1 MMRINGGSINMT
13 KTPKELTEMGFEE
26 YIEEHL
32 LKSGYVKGNPDDYNK
47 EFAIDTK
54 LLFEFLEDT
63 QPEKMERLRD
73 IYKDQYQFK
82 ILSRLN
88 RELNNRGMIDVLRHG
103 IKDYGVYL
111 DLAYFKPASK
121 LNEEMVKLYE
131 KNRISVTRQVRYSTK
146 NDKSIDMLICVNGL
160 PVAVIE
166 LKNPITGQT
175 YEDAIM
181 QYKKDR
187 SPNELLFQFKK
198 RAIVFFAVDTEEIYM
213 TTKIAGEKTFFLPFN
228 KGCEGGKGNPENPNG
243 YKTAYLWEEILQKD
257 SLIDIIKRFVFVETQ
272 EKKDIDGNVYIS
284 ETVIFPRFHQLDVVR
299 KLEADAREKG
309 AGTNYLIQH
318 SAGSGKTY
326 SISWLAHRLANLHDS
341 NDNPVF
347 DSVIVITDRRVLDR
361 QLQDSIYQLEHKH
374 GVVEKIDKDS
384 NQLAEAL
391 KSGTRIIVSTLQK
404 FPFIIEKVGELEK
417 RKYAVIIDEAHSSS
431 AGENM
436 ASLRE
441 VLSANSLEEA
451 AKLDAELEGKEY
463 DPEEEILKTIKKR
476 GKQPNISFFAFTA
489 TPKAKTLEMFGTKG
503 EDGLPHPFHLYSM
516 RQAIEEG
523 FILDVLRNYVTYE
536 TYFKLAK
543 KIEDDPAF
551 DKAKATKALT
561 RYVSLHPH
569 NIAQKTEI
577 MVEHFRNVTRHKIGG
592 RAKAMVVTSSRLHAV
607 RYKLAFDEYI
617 KKKGYKDMKTL
628 VAFTGTVKD
637 DGLEYTESSMNKFKE
652 SELPERFATD
662 EYQVLL
668 VAEKYQ
674 TGFDQPLLHTMYVDK
689 KLSGVKAVQTLSRLN
704 RTCPGKE
711 DTFILDFVNKAE
723 DIQEA
728 FKPYYH
734 ATIVEEVTEPNL
746 LYDIQNQLHAYG
758 VYLKDELDRF
768 NAIYFKPKDKKT
780 SRDRAILNHLI
791 DAAVERFKK
800 MEDKW
805 KQDFTSQGTK
815 FIRLY
820 SFILQITP
828 FEDVELHKLYVYLT
842 YLLKKLPREKGSSI
856 HLADEVALEYYTI
869 KKTFEGSVSLTPDYE
884 NVPVAPVKFAGT
896 TIKEEQ
902 KEYLSTIIE
911 RLNKRFGT
919 NFTKAD
925 QLSVEQIKEDFAAD
939 EDLVQKAKTN
949 TIEDFKLAFEKVF
962 INKVVDRM
970 DQNKAF
976 FTRVLDDEQFR
987 IALMEYMLVETYQ
1000 KLRSAV

>member
-1 MMRINGGSINMT
+1 MS
-13 KTPKELTEMGFEE
+13 KTPEELLEKGFEE

-32 LKSGYVKGNPDDYNK
+32 LRNGYVKGSPDDYNK
-47 EFAIDTK
+47 EYALDTK

-63 QPEKMERLRD
+63 QPKKMDKLRQ
-73 IYKDQYQFK
+73 IHKDQYKFK
-82 ILSRLN
+82 ILKRLN
-88 RELNNRGMIDVLRHG
+88 TELNNRGMIDVLRHG

-111 DLAYFKPASK
+111 DLAYFQPASK
-121 LNEEMVKLYE
+121 LNDEIVKLYE
-131 KNRISVTRQVRYSTK
+131 KNRISVTRQVHYSTK
-146 NDKSIDMLICVNGL
+146 NENSIDMLICVNGL
-160 PVAVIE
+160 PVVVLE
-166 LKNPITGQT
+166 LKNAFTGQT

-198 RAIVFFAVDTEEIYM
+198 RAIVFFAVDTQEAYM
-213 TTKIAGEKTFFLPFN
+213 TTRLSGDKTSFLPFN
-228 KGCEGGKGNPENPNG
+228 KGCDGGKGNPDNPDG
-243 YKTAYLWEEILQKD
+243 LKTDYLWEEILQKD
-257 SLIDIIKRFVFVETQ
+257 SLMDILKKFVFIQTE
-272 EKKDIDGNVYIS
+272 EKKDIDGNIYTS
-284 ETVIFPRFHQLDVVR
+284 ETVIFPRYHQLDAVR
-299 KLEADAREKG
+299 KLEADAKKKG
-309 AGTNYLIQH
+309 VGTNYLVQH
-318 SAGSGKTY
+318 SAGSGKTN
-326 SISWLAHRLANLHDS
+326 SISWLAHRLANLHDD
-341 NDNPVF
+341 NDTPVF

-374 GVVEKIDKDS
+374 GVVQKIDKDS
-384 NQLAEAL
+384 NQLADAL
-391 KSGTRIIVSTLQK
+391 KSGTRIIISTLQK
-404 FPFIIEKVGELEK
+404 FPFIIEKVGELQS

-441 VLSANSLEEA
+441 VLSASTLEEA
-451 AKLDAELEGKEY
+451 AKLDEELEGKEY

-489 TPKAKTLEMFGTKG
+489 TPKAKTLEMFGTIG
-503 EDGLPHPFHLYSM
+503 PDGLPHPFHLYSM

-523 FILDVLRNYVTYE
+523 FILDVLQNYVTYE

-543 KIEDDPAF
+543 KIEDDPTF
-551 DKAKATKALT
+551 DRAKATKALT

-577 MVEHFRNVTRHKIGG
+577 MVEHFRSVTRHKIGG
-592 RAKAMVVTSSRLHAV
+592 KAKAMVVTSSRLHAV
-607 RYKLAFDEYI
+607 RYKHAFDEYI
-617 KKKGYKDMKTL
+617 KKKGYRDMKTL
-628 VAFTGTVKD
+628 VAFSGTVKD
-637 DGLEYTESSMNKFKE
+637 GGVDYKESDMNGFKE

-704 RTCPGKE
+704 RTCAGKD

-728 FKPYYH
+728 FKPYYQ

-746 LYDIQNQLHAYG
+746 LYDIETQLHSYG
-758 VYLKDELDRF
+758 VYLKEELDKF
-768 NAIYFKPKDKKT
+768 AYVYFKPKDKKT
-780 SRDRAILNHLI
+780 SKDRAMLNHLI
-791 DAAVERFKK
+791 DITVERFKK
-800 MEDKW
+800 LEEQR
-805 KQDFTSQGTK
+805 KQDFSSQATK
-815 FIRLY
+815 YIRLY

-842 YLLKKLPREKGSSI
+842 YLLKKLPKGKGSTV
-856 HLADEVALEYYTI
+856 HLADEIALEYYTTR
-869 KKTFEGSVSLTPDYE
+869 KTFEGSISLTADDE
-884 NVPVAPVKFAGT
+884 VPVTPVKFAGT
-896 TIKEEQ
+896 GVKEEQ
-902 KEYLSTIIE
+902 EEYLSSIIE

-919 NFTKAD
+919 DFTKAD

-949 TIEDFKLAFEKVF
+949 TIDDFRLAFEKVF
-962 INKVVDRM
+962 INKVIDRM
-970 DQNKAF
+970 DQNQAF
-976 FTRVLDDEQFR
+976 FTRVLDDEQFKN
-987 IALMEYMLVETYQ
+987 ALMEYMLVETYA
-1000 KLRSAV
+1000 KLKNVAS

>member
-1 MMRINGGSINMT
+1 MP
-13 KTPKELTEMGFEE
+13 KTPEELREIGFEE
-26 YIEEHL
+26 YVEDRLI
-32 LKSGYVKGNPDDYNK
+32 KSGYIKGNPDDYNK

-54 LLFEFLEDT
+54 LLFEFFEDT
-63 QPEKMERLRD
+63 QPKKMERLKE
-73 IYKDQYQFK
+73 IYKDQYEFK
-82 ILSRLN
+82 VLSRLN

-103 IKDYGVYL
+103 IRDYGVYL
-111 DLAYFKPASK
+111 DLAYFKPVSK
-121 LNEEMVKLYE
+121 LNTETLELYE
-131 KNRISVTRQVRYSTK
+131 KNRISVTRQVHYSTK
-146 NDKSIDMLICVNGL
+146 NENSIDMLICVNGL
-160 PVAVIE
+160 PVSVLE
-166 LKNPITGQT
+166 LKNPLTGQT
-175 YEDAIM
+175 YEDAIK

-187 SPNELLFQFKK
+187 SPSEILFQFKK
-198 RAIVFFAVDTEEIYM
+198 RAIVFFAVDTQEVHM
-213 TTKIAGEKTFFLPFN
+213 TTRLLGDKTSFLPFN
-228 KGCEGGKGNPENPNG
+228 KGCNGGKGNPDNPDG

-257 SLIDIIKRFVFVETQ
+257 SLMDIIKRFVFIEKQ
-272 EKKDIDGNVYIS
+272 EKKDINGKTYTL
-284 ETVIFPRFHQLDVVR
+284 ETVIFPRYHQLDVVR
-299 KLEADAREKG
+299 KMEADVRKKG
-309 AGTNYLIQH
+309 VGINYLIQH
-318 SAGSGKTY
+318 SAGSGKTN
-326 SISWLAHRLANLHDS
+326 SISWLAHRLANLHDDD
-341 NDNPVF
+341 DNPVF
-347 DSVIVITDRRVLDR
+347 DSVIVITDRLVLDR
-361 QLQDSIYQLEHKH
+361 QLQDRIYQLEHKH

-384 NQLAEAL
+384 NQLADAL

-441 VLSANSLEEA
+441 VLSVSSLEEA
-451 AKLDAELEGKEY
+451 AKLDAEMEGKEY
-463 DPEEEILKTIKKR
+463 DPEEEILKAIKKR

-489 TPKAKTLEMFGTKG
+489 TPKAKTLEMFGTIG

-516 RQAIEEG
+516 RQAIEEE
-523 FILDVLRNYVTYE
+523 FILDVLQNYVTYE

-543 KIEDDPAF
+543 KIEDDPLF

-577 MVEHFRNVTRHKIGG
+577 IVEHFRNVTRHKIGG

-628 VAFTGTVKD
+628 VAFTGVVKD
-637 DGLEYTESSMNKFKE
+637 DGVEYTESGMNKFKE
-652 SELPERFATD
+652 TELPERFATD

-674 TGFDQPLLHTMYVDK
+674 TGFNQPLLHTMYVDK

-704 RTCPGKE
+704 RKCEGKN

-728 FKPYYH
+728 FKPYYQ

-758 VYLKDELDRF
+758 VYVKDELDRF
-768 NAIYFKPKDKKT
+768 NSVYFKPKDKKT
-780 SRDRAILNHLI
+780 FKDRAILNHFI
-791 DAAVERFKK
+791 DIAVKRFKK
-800 MEDKW
+800 LEEQQ
-805 KQDFTSQGTK
+805 KQDFNSQAVK
-815 FIRLY
+815 FVRLY

-828 FEDVELHKLYVYLT
+828 FEDIELHKLYVYLT
-842 YLLKKLPREKGSSI
+842 YLLKKLPKEKGSTI
-856 HLADEVALEYYTI
+856 HLADEIALEYYTT
-869 KKTFEGSVSLTPDYE
+869 KKTFEGSISLTPDDG
-884 NVPVAPVKFAGT
+884 NVPITPVMFAGT
-896 TIKEEQ
+896 GAKEDK
-902 KEYLSTIIE
+902 KEYLSSIID
-911 RLNKRFGT
+911 RLNERFGT

-949 TIEDFKLAFEKVF
+949 TIDDFRFAFEKVF
-962 INKVVDRM
+962 IDKVIDRM

-987 IALMEYMLVETYQ
+987 NALMEYMLVETYE
-1000 KLRSAV
+1000 KLNSVA

>member
-1 MMRINGGSINMT
+1 MA
-13 KTPKELTEMGFEE
+13 KTPVELTEKGFEE
-26 YIEEHL
+26 YVEEHL
-32 LKSGYVKGNPDDYNK
+32 LKSGYVKGNPNNYNK
-47 EFAIDTK
+47 EFALDTK
-54 LLFEFLEDT
+54 ILFDFLEDT
-63 QPEKMERLRD
+63 QPKKMERLKE

-82 ILSRLN
+82 VLNRLN

-111 DLAYFKPASK
+111 DLAYFQPASK
-121 LNEEMVKLYE
+121 LNEKTVKLYE

-146 NDKSIDMLICVNGL
+146 NENSIDMLICINGL
-160 PVAVIE
+160 PVIVLE
-166 LKNPITGQT
+166 LKNPFTGQT
-175 YEDAIM
+175 YEDAII
-181 QYKKDR
+181 QFKKDR

-198 RAIVFFAVDTEEIYM
+198 RAIVFFAVDTGEVYM
-213 TTKIAGEKTFFLPFN
+213 ATRLSGDKTFFLPFN
-228 KGCEGGKGNPENPNG
+228 KGCDGGKGNPDNPDG
-243 YKTAYLWEEILQKD
+243 LKTAYLWEEILRKD
-257 SLIDIIKRFVFVETQ
+257 SLMDILKKFVFIETG
-272 EKKDIDGNVYIS
+272 EKKDIDGNIVTS
-284 ETVIFPRFHQLDVVR
+284 ETIIFPRYHQLDAVR
-299 KLEADAREKG
+299 KMEADAKEKRV
-309 AGTNYLIQH
+309 GTNYLVQH

-326 SISWLAHRLANLHDS
+326 SISWLAHRLANLHDDE
-341 NDNPVF
+341 DNPVF

-384 NQLAEAL
+384 NQLADAIQG
-391 KSGTRIIVSTLQK
+391 GTRIIISTLQK
-404 FPFIIEKVGELEK
+404 FPFIIEKVGELENH
-417 RKYAVIIDEAHSSS
+417 KYAVIIDEAHSSS

-441 VLSANSLEEA
+441 VLSVSSLEEA
-451 AKLDAELEGKEY
+451 AKLDEELEGKEY
-463 DPEEEILKTIKKR
+463 DPDEEILKVIKKR

-489 TPKAKTLEMFGTKG
+489 TPKAKTLEMFGTIG

-523 FILDVLRNYVTYE
+523 FILDVLQNYVTYE

-607 RYKLAFDEYI
+607 RYKHAFDEYI
-617 KKKGYKDMKTL
+617 KKKGYRDMKTL
-628 VAFTGTVKD
+628 VAFSGTVKD
-637 DGLEYTESSMNKFKE
+637 DEVDYTESGMNKFKE
-652 SELPERFATD
+652 SELPDRFATD

-704 RTCPGKE
+704 RTCGGKD

-728 FKPYYH
+728 FKPYYQ

-746 LYDIQNQLHAYG
+746 LYDIETMLNASS
-758 VYLKDELDRF
+758 VYLKEELDRF
-768 NAIYFKPKDKKT
+768 IHIYFKPKDKKT
-780 SRDRAILNHLI
+780 SGDRAILNHLI
-791 DAAVERFKK
+791 DIAVERFKK
-800 MEDKW
+800 LDEQHKED
-805 KQDFTSQGTK
+805 FSSQATK

-842 YLLKKLPREKGSSI
+842 YLLKKLPKEKGSTI
-856 HLADEVALEYYTI
+856 HLADEIALEYYAA
-869 KKTFEGSVSLTPDYE
+869 KKIFEGSISLTSDDE
-884 NVPVAPVKFAGT
+884 NVPVTPVKFAGT
-896 TIKEEQ
+896 GVKEEQ
-902 KEYLSTIIE
+902 EDYLSSIIQ
-911 RLNKRFGT
+911 RLNNRFGT
-919 NFTKAD
+919 DFTKAD

-949 TIEDFKLAFEKVF
+949 TIDDFRFAFEKVF
-962 INKVVDRM
+962 INKVIDRM
-970 DQNKAF
+970 DQNQSF
-976 FTRVLDDEQFR
+976 FTRVLDDEQFKN
-987 IALMEYMLVETYQ
+987 ALMEYMLVETYE
-1000 KLRSAV
+1000 KLNSRA

>member
-1 MMRINGGSINMT
+1 MA
-13 KTPKELTEMGFEE
+13 KTPVELTEKGFEE
-26 YIEEHL
+26 YVEEHL
-32 LKSGYVKGNPDDYNK
+32 LKSGYVKGNPNDYNK
-47 EFAIDTK
+47 EFALDTK
-54 LLFEFLEDT
+54 ILFDFLEDT
-63 QPEKMERLRD
+63 QPKKMERLKE

-82 ILSRLN
+82 VLSRLN

-121 LNEEMVKLYE
+121 LNEKTVKLYE
-131 KNRISVTRQVRYSTK
+131 KNCISVTRQVRYSTK
-146 NDKSIDMLICVNGL
+146 NENSIDMLICINGL
-160 PVAVIE
+160 PVVVLE
-166 LKNPITGQT
+166 LKNPFTGQT
-175 YEDAIM
+175 YEDAII
-181 QYKKDR
+181 QFKKDR

-198 RAIVFFAVDTEEIYM
+198 RAIVFFAVDTGEVYM
-213 TTKIAGEKTFFLPFN
+213 ATRLSGDKTFFLPFN
-228 KGCEGGKGNPENPNG
+228 KGCDGGKGNPDNPDG
-243 YKTAYLWEEILQKD
+243 LKTAYLWEEILQKD
-257 SLIDIIKRFVFVETQ
+257 SLMDILKKFVFIEIG
-272 EKKDIDGNVYIS
+272 EKKDIDGNIVTS
-284 ETVIFPRFHQLDVVR
+284 ETIIFPRYHQLDAVR
-299 KLEADAREKG
+299 KMEADAKEKG
-309 AGTNYLIQH
+309 VGINYLVQH

-326 SISWLAHRLANLHDS
+326 SISWLAHRLANLHDDE
-341 NDNPVF
+341 DNPVF

-384 NQLAEAL
+384 NQLADAI
-391 KSGTRIIVSTLQK
+391 KGGTRIIISTLQK
-404 FPFIIEKVGELEK
+404 FPFIIEKVGELENHN
-417 RKYAVIIDEAHSSS
+417 YAVIIDEAHSSS

-441 VLSANSLEEA
+441 VLSVSSLEEA
-451 AKLDAELEGKEY
+451 AKLDEDLEGKEY
-463 DPEEEILKTIKKR
+463 DPDEEILKVIKKR

-489 TPKAKTLEMFGTKG
+489 TPKAKTLEMFGTIG

-523 FILDVLRNYVTYE
+523 FILDVLQNYVTYE

-577 MVEHFRNVTRHKIGG
+577 MVEHFKNVTRNKIGG

-607 RYKLAFDEYI
+607 RYKHAFDEYI
-617 KKKGYKDMKTL
+617 KKKGYRDMKTL
-628 VAFTGTVKD
+628 VAFSGTVKD
-637 DGLEYTESSMNKFKE
+637 DEVDYTESGMNKFKE
-652 SELPERFATD
+652 SELPDRFATD

-704 RTCPGKE
+704 RTCGGKE

-728 FKPYYH
+728 FKPYYQ

-746 LYDIQNQLHAYG
+746 LYDIETMLNPSG
-758 VYLKDELDRF
+758 VYLKEELDRF
-768 NAIYFKPKDKKT
+768 IHIYFKPKDKKT
-780 SRDRAILNHLI
+780 SKDRVILNHLI
-791 DAAVERFKK
+791 DIAVERFKK
-800 MEDKW
+800 LDEQHKED
-805 KQDFTSQGTK
+805 FSSQATK

-842 YLLKKLPREKGSSI
+842 YLLKKLPKEKGSTI
-856 HLADEVALEYYTI
+856 HLADEIALEYYAA
-869 KKTFEGSVSLTPDYE
+869 KKTFEGSISLTSDDE
-884 NVPVAPVKFAGT
+884 NVPVTPVKFAGT
-896 TIKEEQ
+896 GVKEEQ
-902 KEYLSTIIE
+902 EDYLSSIIQ
-911 RLNKRFGT
+911 RLNNRFGT
-919 NFTKAD
+919 DFTKAD

-949 TIEDFKLAFEKVF
+949 TIDDFRFAFEKVF
-962 INKVVDRM
+962 INKVIDRM
-970 DQNKAF
+970 DQNQSF
-976 FTRVLDDEQFR
+976 FTRVLDDEQFKN
-987 IALMEYMLVETYQ
+987 ALMEYMLVETYE
-1000 KLRSAV
+1000 KLNSRA

>member
-1 MMRINGGSINMT
+1 MAR
-13 KTPKELTEMGFEE
+13 TPVELTEKGFEE
-26 YIEEHL
+26 YVEEHL
-32 LKSGYVKGNPDDYNK
+32 LKSGYVKGNSNDYNK
-47 EFAIDTK
+47 EFAFDTK
-54 LLFEFLEDT
+54 ILFDFLEDT
-63 QPEKMERLRD
+63 QPKKMERLKE

-82 ILSRLN
+82 VLNRLN

-111 DLAYFKPASK
+111 DLAYFQPASK
-121 LNEEMVKLYE
+121 LNEKTVKLYE

-146 NDKSIDMLICVNGL
+146 NENSIDMLICINGL
-160 PVAVIE
+160 PVIVLE
-166 LKNPITGQT
+166 LKNPFTGQT
-175 YEDAIM
+175 YEDAII
-181 QYKKDR
+181 QFKKDR

-198 RAIVFFAVDTEEIYM
+198 RAIVFFAVDTGEVYM
-213 TTKIAGEKTFFLPFN
+213 ATRLSGDKTFFLPFN
-228 KGCEGGKGNPENPNG
+228 KGCDGGKGNPDNPDG
-243 YKTAYLWEEILQKD
+243 LKTAYLWEEILRKD
-257 SLIDIIKRFVFVETQ
+257 SLMDILKKFVFIETG
-272 EKKDIDGNVYIS
+272 EKKDIDGNIVTS
-284 ETVIFPRFHQLDVVR
+284 ETIIFPRYHQLDAVR
-299 KLEADAREKG
+299 KMEADAKEKRV
-309 AGTNYLIQH
+309 GTNYLVQH

-326 SISWLAHRLANLHDS
+326 SISWLAHRLANLHDDE
-341 NDNPVF
+341 DNPVF

-384 NQLAEAL
+384 NQLADAIQG
-391 KSGTRIIVSTLQK
+391 GTRIIISTLQK
-404 FPFIIEKVGELEK
+404 FPFIIEKVGELGNH
-417 RKYAVIIDEAHSSS
+417 KYAVIIDEAHSSS

-441 VLSANSLEEA
+441 VLSVSSLEEA
-451 AKLDAELEGKEY
+451 AKLDEELEGKEY
-463 DPEEEILKTIKKR
+463 DPDEEILKVIKKR

-489 TPKAKTLEMFGTKG
+489 TPKAKTLEMFGTIG

-523 FILDVLRNYVTYE
+523 FILDVLQNYVTYE

-607 RYKLAFDEYI
+607 RYKHAFDEYI
-617 KKKGYKDMKTL
+617 KKKGYRDMKTL
-628 VAFTGTVKD
+628 VAFSGTVKD
-637 DGLEYTESSMNKFKE
+637 DEVDYTESGMNKFKE
-652 SELPERFATD
+652 SELPDRFATD

-704 RTCPGKE
+704 RTCGGKD

-728 FKPYYH
+728 FKPYYQ

-746 LYDIQNQLHAYG
+746 LYDIETMLNASS
-758 VYLKDELDRF
+758 VYLKEELDRF
-768 NAIYFKPKDKKT
+768 IHIYFKPKDKKT
-780 SRDRAILNHLI
+780 SGDRAILNHLI
-791 DAAVERFKK
+791 DIAVERFKK
-800 MEDKW
+800 LDEQHKED
-805 KQDFTSQGTK
+805 FSSQATK

-842 YLLKKLPREKGSSI
+842 YLLKKLPKEKGSTI
-856 HLADEVALEYYTI
+856 HLADEIALEYYAA
-869 KKTFEGSVSLTPDYE
+869 KKTFEGSISLTSDDE
-884 NVPVAPVKFAGT
+884 NVPVTPVKFAGT
-896 TIKEEQ
+896 GVKEEQ
-902 KEYLSTIIE
+902 EDYLSSIIR
-911 RLNKRFGT
+911 RLNNRFGT
-919 NFTKAD
+919 DFTKAD

-949 TIEDFKLAFEKVF
+949 TIDDFRFAFEKVF
-962 INKVVDRM
+962 INKVIDRM
-970 DQNKAF
+970 DQNQSF
-976 FTRVLDDEQFR
+976 FTRVLDDEQFKN
-987 IALMEYMLVETYQ
+987 ALMEYMLVETYE
-1000 KLRSAV
+1000 KLNNRE

>member
-1 MMRINGGSINMT
+1 MA
-13 KTPKELTEMGFEE
+13 KTPEELLEKGFEE

-32 LKSGYVKGNPDDYNK
+32 LRNGYVKGSPDDYNK
-47 EFAIDTK
+47 EYALDTK
-54 LLFEFLEDT
+54 ILFEFLEDT
-63 QPEKMERLRD
+63 QPKKMDRLRQ
-73 IYKDQYQFK
+73 IHKDQYKFK
-82 ILSRLN
+82 ILKRLN
-88 RELNNRGMIDVLRHG
+88 TELNNRGMIDVLRHG

-111 DLAYFKPASK
+111 DLAYFQPVSK
-121 LNEEMVKLYE
+121 LNDEMVKLYQ
-131 KNRISVTRQVRYSTK
+131 KNRISVTRQVHYSTK
-146 NDKSIDMLICVNGL
+146 NENSIDMLICVNGL
-160 PVAVIE
+160 PVVVLE
-166 LKNPITGQT
+166 LKNAFTGQT

-198 RAIVFFAVDTEEIYM
+198 RAIVFFAVDTQEAYM
-213 TTKIAGEKTFFLPFN
+213 TTRLSGDKTSFLPFN
-228 KGCEGGKGNPENPNG
+228 KGCDGGKGNPDNPDG
-243 YKTAYLWEEILQKD
+243 LKTAYLWEEILQKD
-257 SLIDIIKRFVFVETQ
+257 SLMDILKRFVFIQTE
-272 EKKDIDGNVYIS
+272 EKKDIDGNIYTS
-284 ETVIFPRFHQLDVVR
+284 ETVIFPRYHQLDAVR

-309 AGTNYLIQH
+309 VGTNYLVQH
-318 SAGSGKTY
+318 SAGSGKTN
-326 SISWLAHRLANLHDS
+326 SISWLAHRLANLHDD
-341 NDNPVF
+341 NDNSVF

-374 GVVEKIDKDS
+374 GVVQKIDKDS
-384 NQLAEAL
+384 NQLADAL
-391 KSGTRIIVSTLQK
+391 KSGTRIIISTLQK
-404 FPFIIEKVGELEK
+404 FPFIIEKVGELQS

-441 VLSANSLEEA
+441 VLSVSTLEEA
-451 AKLDAELEGKEY
+451 AKLDEELEGKEY

-489 TPKAKTLEMFGTKG
+489 TPKAKTLEMFGTIG
-503 EDGLPHPFHLYSM
+503 PDGLPHPFHLYSM

-523 FILDVLRNYVTYE
+523 FILDVLQNYVTYE

-543 KIEDDPAF
+543 KIEDDPTF
-551 DKAKATKALT
+551 DRAKATKALT

-577 MVEHFRNVTRHKIGG
+577 MVEHFRSVTRHKIGG

-607 RYKLAFDEYI
+607 RYKHAFDEYI

-628 VAFTGTVKD
+628 VAFSGTVKD
-637 DGLEYTESSMNKFKE
+637 GGVDYKESDMNGFKE

-704 RTCPGKE
+704 RTCSGKD

-728 FKPYYH
+728 FKPYYQ

-746 LYDIQNQLHAYG
+746 LYDIETMLNAYG
-758 VYLKDELDRF
+758 IYLKEELDKF
-768 NAIYFKPKDKKT
+768 AYIYFKPKDKRT
-780 SRDRAILNHLI
+780 SKDRAMLNHFI

-800 MEDKW
+800 LDEQR
-805 KQDFTSQGTK
+805 KQDFSSQGMK
-815 FIRLY
+815 YVRLY

-842 YLLKKLPREKGSSI
+842 YLLKKLPREKGSTV
-856 HLADEVALEYYTI
+856 HLADEIALEYYTT
-869 KKTFEGSVSLTPDYE
+869 KKTFEGSISLTPEDE
-884 NVPVAPVKFAGT
+884 NVPVTPVKFAGT
-896 TIKEEQ
+896 GVKEEQ
-902 KEYLSTIIE
+902 EEYLSSIIE

-919 NFTKAD
+919 DFTKAD

-949 TIEDFKLAFEKVF
+949 TIDDFRLAFEKVF
-962 INKVVDRM
+962 INKVIDRM
-970 DQNKAF
+970 DQNQAF
-976 FTRVLDDEQFR
+976 FTRVLDDEQFKN
-987 IALMEYMLVETYQ
+987 ALMEYMLVETYE
-1000 KLRSAV
+1000 KLNNRA

>member
-1 MMRINGGSINMT
+1 MP
-13 KTPKELTEMGFEE
+13 TPVELSEKGFEE

-32 LKSGYVKGNPDDYNK
+32 LKSGYIKGNPDDYNK
-47 EFAIDTK
+47 EFALDTK
-54 LLFEFLEDT
+54 ILFDFLEDT
-63 QPEKMERLRD
+63 QPKKMERLRE

-88 RELNNRGMIDVLRHG
+88 RELSNRGMIDVLRHG

-121 LNEEMVKLYE
+121 LNNEMVKLYE
-131 KNRISVTRQVRYSTK
+131 KNRISVTRQVHYSTK
-146 NDKSIDMLICVNGL
+146 NENSIDMLICVNGL
-160 PVAVIE
+160 PVVVLE
-166 LKNPITGQT
+166 LKNAFTGQT
-175 YEDAIM
+175 YEDAII

-198 RAIVFFAVDTEEIYM
+198 RAIVFFAVDTSEAYM
-213 TTKIAGEKTFFLPFN
+213 TTRLSGDKTSFLPFN
-228 KGCEGGKGNPENPNG
+228 KGCDGGKGNPDNPDG
-243 YKTAYLWEEILQKD
+243 LKTAYLWEEILQKD
-257 SLIDIIKRFVFVETQ
+257 SLMDILKKFVFIQTE
-272 EKKDIDGNVYIS
+272 EKKDMDGNTYTS
-284 ETVIFPRFHQLDVVR
+284 ETVIFPRYHQLDAVR

-309 AGTNYLIQH
+309 VGTNYLVQH
-318 SAGSGKTY
+318 SAGSGKTN
-326 SISWLAHRLANLHDS
+326 SISWLAHRLANLHD
-341 NDNPVF
+341 DEDMPVF

-374 GVVEKIDKDS
+374 GVVQKIDKDS
-384 NQLAEAL
+384 NQLADAL
-391 KSGTRIIVSTLQK
+391 KSGTRIIISTLQK
-404 FPFIIEKVGELEK
+404 FPFIIEKVGELQS

-441 VLSANSLEEA
+441 VLSVSTLEEA
-451 AKLDAELEGKEY
+451 AKLDEELEGKEY

-489 TPKAKTLEMFGTKG
+489 TPKAKTLEMFGTMG

-523 FILDVLRNYVTYE
+523 FILDVMQNYVTYE

-543 KIEDDPAF
+543 KIEDDPTF
-551 DKAKATKALT
+551 DRAKATKALT

-577 MVEHFRNVTRHKIGG
+577 MVEHFRSVTRHKIGG

-607 RYKLAFDEYI
+607 RYKHAFDEYI

-628 VAFTGTVKD
+628 VAFSGTVKD
-637 DGLEYTESSMNKFKE
+637 GDVDYKESDMNGFKE

-704 RTCPGKE
+704 RTCAGKA
-711 DTFILDFVNKAE
+711 DTFVLDFVNKAE

-728 FKPYYH
+728 FKPYYQ

-746 LYDIQNQLHAYG
+746 LYDIETMLNSYG
-758 VYLKDELDRF
+758 VYLKEELDKF
-768 NAIYFKPKDKKT
+768 AYIYFKPKDKKT
-780 SRDRAILNHLI
+780 SKDRVIINHLI
-791 DAAVERFKK
+791 DMAVERFKK
-800 MEDKW
+800 LDEQR
-805 KQDFTSQGTK
+805 KQDFSSQATK
-815 FIRLY
+815 YIRLY

-842 YLLKKLPREKGSSI
+842 YLLKKLPKKKGSNV
-856 HLADEVALEYYTI
+856 HLADEIALEYYTT
-869 KKTFEGSVSLTPDYE
+869 KKTFEGSISLSSDDE
-884 NVPVAPVKFAGT
+884 NVPVTPVKFAGT
-896 TIKEEQ
+896 GVKEEQ
-902 KEYLSTIIE
+902 EEYLSSIIE

-919 NFTKAD
+919 DFTKAD
-925 QLSVEQIKEDFAAD
+925 QLSVEQIKEDFASD

-949 TIEDFKLAFEKVF
+949 TIDDFRLAFEKVF
-962 INKVVDRM
+962 INKVIDRM
-970 DQNKAF
+970 DQNQAF
-976 FTRVLDDEQFR
+976 FTRVLDDEQFKN
-987 IALMEYMLVETYQ
+987 ALMEYMLVETYA
-1000 KLRSAV
+1000 KLKNVAS

>member
-1 MMRINGGSINMT
+1 MS
-13 KTPKELTEMGFEE
+13 KTPEELLEKGFEE

-32 LKSGYVKGNPDDYNK
+32 LRNGYVKGSSDDYNK
-47 EFAIDTK
+47 EYALDTK
-54 LLFEFLEDT
+54 ILFEFLEDT
-63 QPEKMERLRD
+63 QPKKMDKLRQ
-73 IYKDQYQFK
+73 IHKDQYKFK
-82 ILSRLN
+82 ILKRLN
-88 RELNNRGMIDVLRHG
+88 TELNNRGMIDVLRHG

-111 DLAYFKPASK
+111 DLAYFQPASK
-121 LNEEMVKLYE
+121 LNDEMVKLYN
-131 KNRISVTRQVRYSTK
+131 KNRISVTRQVHYSTK
-146 NDKSIDMLICVNGL
+146 NENSIDMLICVNGL
-160 PVAVIE
+160 PVVVLE
-166 LKNPITGQT
+166 LKNPFTGQT
-175 YEDAIM
+175 YEDAII

-198 RAIVFFAVDTEEIYM
+198 RAIVFFAVDTQEAYM
-213 TTKIAGEKTFFLPFN
+213 TTRLSGDKTSFLPFN
-228 KGCEGGKGNPENPNG
+228 KGCDGGKGNPDNPDG
-243 YKTAYLWEEILQKD
+243 LKTAYLWEEILQKD
-257 SLIDIIKRFVFVETQ
+257 SLMDILKKFVFIQTE
-272 EKKDIDGNVYIS
+272 EKKDIDGNIYTS
-284 ETVIFPRFHQLDVVR
+284 ETVIFPRYHQLDAVR
-299 KLEADAREKG
+299 KLEADAKKKG
-309 AGTNYLIQH
+309 VGTNYLVQH
-318 SAGSGKTY
+318 SAGSGKTN
-326 SISWLAHRLANLHDS
+326 SISWLAHRLANLHDD

-347 DSVIVITDRRVLDR
+347 DSVVVITDRRVLDR

-374 GVVEKIDKDS
+374 GVVQKIDKDS
-384 NQLAEAL
+384 NQLADAL
-391 KSGTRIIVSTLQK
+391 KSGTRIIISTLQK
-404 FPFIIEKVGELEK
+404 FPFIIEKVGELEN

-441 VLSANSLEEA
+441 VLSVSTLEEA
-451 AKLDAELEGKEY
+451 AKLDEELEGKEY

-489 TPKAKTLEMFGTKG
+489 TPKAKTLEMFGTMG

-523 FILDVLRNYVTYE
+523 FILDVMQNYVTYE

-543 KIEDDPAF
+543 KIEDDPTF
-551 DKAKATKALT
+551 DRAKATKALT

-577 MVEHFRNVTRHKIGG
+577 MVEHFRSVTRHKIGG

-607 RYKLAFDEYI
+607 RYKHAFDEYI

-628 VAFTGTVKD
+628 VAFSGTVKD
-637 DGLEYTESSMNKFKE
+637 GDVDYKESDMNGFKE

-704 RTCPGKE
+704 RTCAGKA
-711 DTFILDFVNKAE
+711 DTFVLDFVNKAE

-728 FKPYYH
+728 FKPYYQ

-746 LYDIQNQLHAYG
+746 LYDIETMLNSYG
-758 VYLKDELDRF
+758 VYLKEELDKF
-768 NAIYFKPKDKKT
+768 AYIYFKPKDKKT
-780 SRDRAILNHLI
+780 SKDRVIINHLI
-791 DAAVERFKK
+791 DMAVERFKK
-800 MEDKW
+800 LDEQR
-805 KQDFTSQGTK
+805 KQDFSSQATK
-815 FIRLY
+815 YIRLY

-842 YLLKKLPREKGSSI
+842 YLLKKLPKKKGSNV
-856 HLADEVALEYYTI
+856 HLADEIALEYYTT
-869 KKTFEGSVSLTPDYE
+869 KKTFEGSISLSSDDE
-884 NVPVAPVKFAGT
+884 NVPVTPVKFAGT
-896 TIKEEQ
+896 GVKEEQ
-902 KEYLSTIIE
+902 EEYLSSIIE

-919 NFTKAD
+919 DFTKAD
-925 QLSVEQIKEDFAAD
+925 QLSVEQIKEDFASD

-949 TIEDFKLAFEKVF
+949 TIDDFRLAFEKVF
-962 INKVVDRM
+962 INKVIDRM
-970 DQNKAF
+970 DQNQAF
-976 FTRVLDDEQFR
+976 FTRVLDDEQFKN
-987 IALMEYMLVETYQ
+987 ALMEYMLVETYA
-1000 KLRSAV
+1000 KLKNVAS